1 MIPVRDLRIYF
12 LPTEL
17 LAELCPVLALR
28 HGSKRVIGPMEAAL
42 AVTGRA
48 SLRAEEAN
56 GSTEVV
62 DAGPM

>member
-1 MIPVRDLRIYF
+1 M
-12 LPTEL
+12 
-17 LAELCPVLALR
+17 LALR
-28 HGSKRVIGPMEAAL
+28 HGLKRVIGPMEAAL
-42 AVTGRA
+42 AATGRA